1 MRSKVSNRQ
10 APEELRRDARQRS
23 EVCLG
28 PDACVCWLAAS
39 VHADCRCLVGQGC
52 AMRGSLTT
60 SADASQFGSDAS

>member
-1 MRSKVSNRQ
+1 MGSKVSNRQ
-10 APEELRRDARQRS
+10 APEEQRDARQRS